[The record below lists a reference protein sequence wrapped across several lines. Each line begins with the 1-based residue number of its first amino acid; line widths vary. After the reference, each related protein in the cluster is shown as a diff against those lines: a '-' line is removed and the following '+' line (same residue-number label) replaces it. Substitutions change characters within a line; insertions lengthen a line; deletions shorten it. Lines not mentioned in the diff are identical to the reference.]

1 MDEQTERISALN
13 KRLDDQ
19 RQRAEQLHRVG
30 TSDLN
35 TRVHE
40 LQNDVRDLKEQ
51 LTARDKQMATL
62 QQQLHRSKDEI
73 KRLESD
79 LAQRSQP
86 DRSLVERLEADLL
99 QKNNELLVLR
109 EKMRTEMINRL
120 SLPDLMQTMLADKN
134 DEIDHLHEQLEAR
147 DRELQA
153 AKDASQVSSP
163 APAKQDASGKQHSAR
178 TLSDIGSITE
188 FPEPDVDRR
197 ATMRSPNAP
206 LQLLPEAAGVFMHQ
220 TMVSSIIE
228 RERREGCFTI
238 SSSFHFY
245 RKPPRKLLPT

>member
-1 MDEQTERISALN
+1 MQHERDSLQGRIDEQTQRISTLN
-13 KRLDDQ
+13 KRLDEQ

-35 TRVHE
+35 TRVYE
-40 LQNDVRDLKEQ
+40 LQNDVRDLNEQ

-62 QQQLHRSKDEI
+62 QQQLQRSKDEI
-73 KRLESD
+73 VRLESE

-86 DRSLVERLEADLL
+86 DRSLIERLEADVL
-99 QKNNELLVLR
+99 QKNNELQKLR

-147 DRELQA
+147 DRELLA

-163 APAKQDASGKQHSAR
+163 VPGKQDASGGKQHSGR

-220 TMVSSIIE
+220 TMVSSMDEIYK
-228 RERREGCFTI
+228 GFSYLT
-238 SSSFHFY
+238 
-245 RKPPRKLLPT
+245 L